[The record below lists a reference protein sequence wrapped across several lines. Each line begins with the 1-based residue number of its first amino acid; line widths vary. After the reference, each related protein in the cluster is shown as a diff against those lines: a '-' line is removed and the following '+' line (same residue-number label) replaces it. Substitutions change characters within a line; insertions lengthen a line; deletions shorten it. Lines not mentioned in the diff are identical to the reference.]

1 MSAPTWT
8 PEQDAELIRLRQEGA
23 PYSEIG
29 RTLGVGRNA
38 AIGRA
43 YRLQRAGVEFP
54 VTPAK
59 PRAVGKPRPKRE
71 PRMRSNPVRP
81 VATALENIGEG
92 RWDRS
97 PEAER
102 KAWRVIDCEVW
113 QPLNGIEPVSLVDRA
128 PCRCAW
134 PVAGQGADTLAC
146 GEAVKTGSSYCPT
159 HHRLA
164 WIPLK
169 TPKRVYDRRVERIAA
184 RC

>member
-1 MSAPTWT
+1 MSAPWT
-8 PEQDAELIRLRQEGA
+8 AERDAELIRLRHEGA

-59 PRAVGKPRPKRE
+59 PRAVAQPKPQAPRVSRVPRAPRPIASPK
-71 PRMRSNPVRP
+71 
-81 VATALENIGEG
+81 ENTGLG
-92 RWDRS
+92 LWDRS
-97 PEAER
+97 PDAQR
-102 KAWRVIDCEVW
+102 RAWRVVEGDVW
-113 QPLNGIEPVSLVDRA
+113 QALEGSEPVALVGRA
-128 PCRCAW
+128 PCQCAW
-134 PVAGQGADTLAC
+134 PVDGQGADLMAC
-146 GEAVKTGSSYCPT
+146 GQPVREGSSYCGT

-169 TPKRVYDRRVERIAA
+169 TPHRRFARNVERLAA

>member
-1 MSAPTWT
+1 MNGPAWT
-8 PEQDAELIRLRQEGA
+8 AERDAELIRLRKEGA
-23 PYSEIG
+23 SFSEIG
-29 RTLGVGRNA
+29 RTMGVGRNA

-54 VTPAK
+54 VAAAK
-59 PRAVGKPRPKRE
+59 PRHVAKPKPKRE
-71 PRMRSNPVRP
+71 PRMRSHAPRP
-81 VATALENIGEG
+81 VGTPAENTGWGALSGTT
-92 RWDRS
+92 
-97 PEAER
+97 ER

-113 QPLNGIEPVSLVDRA
+113 QPLNGLAPVTLVDRA
-128 PCRCAW
+128 PCACAW

>member
-1 MSAPTWT
+1 MNGLAWT
-8 PEQDAELIRLRQEGA
+8 AERDAELIRLRKEGA

-43 YRLQRAGVEFP
+43 HRLQRAGVEFP

-59 PRAVGKPRPKRE
+59 PRAVAQPRPKAE
-71 PRMRSNPVRP
+71 PRMRSQAPRP
-81 VATALENIGEG
+81 VATPAENIGAG
-92 RWDRS
+92 VWHRS
-97 PEAER
+97 ADAER

-113 QPLNGIEPVSLVDRA
+113 QPLDGVEPVTLVDRA
-128 PCRCAW
+128 PCACAW

-169 TPKRVYDRRVERIAA
+169 TPQRVFDRRVEKVAA

>member
-1 MSAPTWT
+1 MKGPAWT
-8 PEQDAELIRLRQEGA
+8 AEQDAELIRLRKEGA
-23 PYSEIG
+23 PFSEIG
-29 RTLGVGRNA
+29 RTMGVGRNA

-54 VTPAK
+54 VLAAK
-59 PRAVGKPRPKRE
+59 PRAVAQPKPKRE
-71 PRMRSNPVRP
+71 PRMRSHAPRP
-81 VATALENIGEG
+81 VATPAENTGWGALAGTT
-92 RWDRS
+92 
-97 PEAER
+97 ER

-113 QPLNGIEPVSLVDRA
+113 QPLDGISPVSLVDRA

-134 PVAGQGADTLAC
+134 PVGEQGADTLAC

-169 TPKRVYDRRVERIAA
+169 TPQRVFDRRVERIAA

>member
-54 VTPAK
+54 VAAAK
-59 PRAVGKPRPKRE
+59 PRAVAKPKPKRE
-71 PRMRSNPVRP
+71 PRMRSHAPRP
-81 VATALENIGEG
+81 VATPAENTGWGALAGTT
-92 RWDRS
+92 
-97 PEAER
+97 ER

-113 QPLNGIEPVSLVDRA
+113 QPLDGAQPVSLVDRA
-128 PCRCAW
+128 PCACAW

-169 TPKRVYDRRVERIAA
+169 TPQRVYDRRVERIAA